1 MTRRRWIYP
10 GNGAEPVEVTP
21 DYVPEPR
28 TPTIFGDLPG
38 YQSEATGLWVEGRRQ
53 RREDLKRS
61 GCRPWEGLQQEKQ
74 EAARQQRYAD
84 ERLDA
89 ALTRTA
95 SEAFYQ
101 LPPEKRRIL
110 TGRR

>member
-1 MTRRRWIYP
+1 MRRRYVQI
-10 GNGAEPVEVTP
+10 NGELVEVSPDFVREPTTP
-21 DYVPEPR
+21 M
-28 TPTIFGDLPG
+28 IFGDLPG
-38 YQSEATGLWVEGRRQ
+38 YRSEATGLWVEGRKA

-74 EAARQQRYAD
+74 EAARQERYA
-84 ERLDA
+84 EQKLDA
-89 ALTRTA
+89 SLTKTA